1 MTTPPLDEPFTA
13 GRVVQR
19 REVLHGHLWLTHPVT
34 VVDDRGGVL
43 AVLLEPG
50 SPFTFPPHPFGPHPW
65 SHQSAWG
72 STSVLQLH
80 RGGNP
85 YSVWRFFTDGVFT
98 HWYVNL
104 EAPIVRHPDAT
115 GGGAYDTDDHGIDI
129 VVPADGSPWQWK
141 DLDDPAAWVATG
153 RITEAEADQIHA
165 DARAV
170 AHLLDT
176 DQSWWA
182 QWDSWAPPTALEST
196 AHLDAL
202 GR

>member
-141 DLDDPAAWVATG
+141 ISTTPPPGSPPDGSPKPRPTRSTPTPA
-153 RITEAEADQIHA
+153 R
-165 DARAV
+165 
-170 AHLLDT
+170 
-176 DQSWWA
+176 S
-182 QWDSWAPPTALEST
+182 PTCST
-196 AHLDAL
+196 PTKAGGPSGTPGPH
-202 GR
+202 RRH